1 MSNQENDRDHV
12 VASAIPPSF
21 HQRST
26 SLGSRTGSVPRS
38 SSAASGS
45 RVSSNAPIASDS
57 SELIGGPS
65 KLSKQDKDLL
75 LEYLGID
82 TDLPSLGPPGLRSA
96 YQKFKAITVATP
108 KVMGLAKDAEWKAQF
123 SDMHPW
129 LPTIVHFIDI
139 FVAKSQFYQ
148 IWKPLFSRA
157 QEYPDMKDWLNQ
169 HKDRLSTKDLW
180 DVDANR
186 TLTFADLKKWLEE
199 KDRQV
204 DIKKDG
210 KGKRKAPQSPPKT
223 KKKKHDERDRA
234 VQRKSKKSKTSKK
247 SDGESE

>member
-1 MSNQENDRDHV
+1 M
-12 VASAIPPSF
+12 
-21 HQRST
+21 
-26 SLGSRTGSVPRS
+26 
-38 SSAASGS
+38 
-45 RVSSNAPIASDS
+45 
-57 SELIGGPS
+57 
-65 KLSKQDKDLL
+65 L

-129 LPTIVHFIDI
+129 LPTIVQFIDI